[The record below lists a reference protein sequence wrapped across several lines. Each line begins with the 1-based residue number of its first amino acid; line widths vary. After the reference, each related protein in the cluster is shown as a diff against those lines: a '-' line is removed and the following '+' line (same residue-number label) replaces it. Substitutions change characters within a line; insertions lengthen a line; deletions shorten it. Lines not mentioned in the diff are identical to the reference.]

1 MTHRWPRLIGAA
13 ESNRRN
19 IRQRGSI
26 LPIVSVLAATVIAFL
41 GLAVDASYLYY
52 EKRRVQTA
60 ADAGAM
66 AGAQELLRGNTSSVT
81 AAARK
86 DTSLNR
92 YTHGSDNVV
101 VTVNNPPA
109 SGPKVGNSSFV
120 EVIVSRPR
128 PTWFMRVMGVSSAE
142 VRARA
147 VAGLAN
153 SAGCVYALNRDTSNS
168 NNGVFVNGT
177 TSSVFACAVFS
188 NANFRS
194 TGGSCI
200 VAPQASY
207 SGTYS
212 NSNGSDPNCGPA
224 SLGHGLPVADPIASR
239 YTIPATSP
247 CAYNNYKQT
256 SGAAITLSPGI
267 YCGGIEIGGSVPSVT
282 FSPGTYVLVG
292 GGMRIGSGV
301 SATGIG
307 VTFFNTYPG
316 TQMNKYDGI
325 KIDTSGTVNFSAPTS
340 GAYKAL
346 LFYQDPR
353 VEWASNNGSTLTPG
367 TSGTFEGIIYFPT
380 TDLTYS
386 GSSSTSLSG
395 GYTILVAY
403 NFKISGN
410 AQINMDFSSIGGSN
424 PLQMA
429 AFAE

>member
-1 MTHRWPRLIGAA
+1 MISNRTRLIRAA
-13 ESNRRN
+13 EPCLRTN
-19 IRQRGSI
+19 RQRGTI
-26 LPIVSVLAATVIAFL
+26 LPMVSVLAMIMIGFM
-41 GLAVDASYLYY
+41 GLAFDASYLFY
-52 EKRRVQTA
+52 EKRRVQSA
-60 ADAGAM
+60 ADAGAI

-81 AAARK
+81 AAAKK

-92 YTHGSDNVV
+92 YTDGTNGVV
-101 VTVNNPPA
+101 VTVNNPPT
-109 SGPKVGNSSFV
+109 SGPRVGNSKFV
-120 EVIVSRPR
+120 EVIVARPR
-128 PTWFMRVMGVSSAE
+128 PTWFMRAMGISSAN

-147 VAGLAN
+147 VAGLAD
-153 SAGCVYALNRDTSNS
+153 STGCAYALNRDTSNT
-168 NNGVFVNGT
+168 NNGIFVNGT
-177 TSSVFACAVFS
+177 TSSTFNCGVYS
-188 NANFRS
+188 NSNFRS
-194 TGGSCI
+194 TGGSCLYTT
-200 VAPQASY
+200 QASY

-212 NSNGSDPNCGPA
+212 NSNGSDANCGPA
-224 SLGHGLPVADPIASR
+224 SVGHGLPVADPIAGR
-239 YTIPATSP
+239 YAIPATSP

-282 FSPGTYVLVG
+282 FSSGTYVLVG

-301 SATGIG
+301 NATGTG

-316 TQMNKYDGI
+316 TQINKYDAI

-353 VEWASNNGSTLTPG
+353 VQWASNNGSTLTSA
-367 TSGTFEGIIYFPT
+367 TSSTFQGIIYFPT
-380 TDLTYS
+380 TDLTFS
-386 GSSSTSLSG
+386 GSSSMGMS

-403 NFKISGN
+403 NLKISGS
-410 AQINMDFSSIGGSN
+410 AQVNMDFSSLGGVN